1 MAAQDANEVP
11 NEQEEVIRNMQ
22 EMWGGLTEQEGYS
35 ANVLECVINHRSF
48 SQTIENLFALSFLVS
63 PLPVVPCA
71 WVAAML
77 MN

>member
-1 MAAQDANEVP
+1 MDEVP

-22 EMWGGLTEQEGYS
+22 EMWGGLTEQEGYC

-63 PLPVVPCA
+63 PLPVVLCKG
-71 WVAAML
+71 VAAMH